1 MVGRV
6 KDKVALVTGAAM
18 GLGRAASLL
27 LASEG
32 ASIVVTDIDE
42 ASGQDTARMITEAG
56 APSLFLRHDVSCE
69 DDWLRAMGGR
79 AKIRQA

>member
-6 KDKVALVTGAAM
+6 KGKVAVVTGGGM

-32 ASIVVTDIDE
+32 ASVVITDVDE
-42 ASGQDTARMITEAG
+42 APGRDTVRMITEAG
-56 APSLFLRHDVSCE
+56 SVSLFLRQDVSRE
-69 DDWLRAMGGR
+69 DEWPR
-79 AKIRQA
+79 